1 MNARTPSLFLL
12 AAAALIAVAAA
23 PPALAVGFAPEDV
36 RLQLETFVRDR
47 LPASVEAVAVED
59 LNLDE
64 SIVVDGDARLRFK
77 PRATEDFIGHSNMVL
92 EVVQDRRVIETRN
105 ISFRICA
112 QAQVWTTAVSVQ
124 RGQRIDGSLLTLD
137 SRDLDTLPSD
147 ALLGH
152 EAIDRAEAGR
162 SLAVGAVL
170 CRSMLRRLPDRARGT
185 SARIVLT
192 NGVLTVECS
201 GQMMD
206 DGFVGEYARARCGRT
221 QKVIQG
227 ELYPG
232 GYLLVELPGPALAEW
247 ANMGGG
253 R

>member
-1 MNARTPSLFLL
+1 MTPRTTLALLL
-12 AAAALIAVAAA
+12 ATAALAVAAA
-23 PPALAVGFAPEDV
+23 SPAHAVGFAPEDV
-36 RLQLETFVRDR
+36 RAQLENFVRDR
-47 LPASVEAVAVED
+47 LPASVESVAIEN

-64 SIVVDGDARLRFK
+64 AIVVDGEARLRFK
-77 PRATEDFIGHSNMVL
+77 PRATEDFVGQSAMVL
-92 EVVQDRRVIETRN
+92 EVVQDRRVVDTHN

-112 QAQVWTTAVSVQ
+112 TAQVWTTAVPLR
-124 RGQRIDGSLLTLD
+124 RGERVDGSQLTLD
-137 SRDLDTLPSD
+137 SRDLDTLPAD

-152 EAIDRAEAGR
+152 ERIERTEAGR
-162 SLAVGAVL
+162 GVAMGTVL
-170 CRSMLRRLPDRARGT
+170 CRSMLRRLPDRARGA

-192 NGVLTVECS
+192 NGVLTVECT

-227 ELYPG
+227 ELHPG
-232 GYLLVELPGPALAEW
+232 GYVLVELPGPALADW
-247 ANMGGG
+247 TTVGGA